1 MSSNVSLDQILGE
14 LEKSENV
21 SDNQII
27 SNMLNTENI
36 QVKTEIPIPPSAQN
50 AATLKM
56 LSTVISHG
64 FSAKAAEL
72 TKTHFND
79 SLKLAVSHE
88 RGSRK
93 EIEHIFT
100 KSPRQAQSPEVKQQK
115 NDLLGNLYGR

>member
-14 LEKSENV
+14 LEKAESV

-27 SNMLNTENI
+27 STLLSKDNI
-36 QVKTEIPIPPSAQN
+36 TVKTEIPIPPSAQN

-56 LSTVISHG
+56 LSKVVEHG
-64 FSAKAAEL
+64 FNKKAGDLLAG
-72 TKTHFND
+72 HFDN
-79 SLKLAVSHE
+79 SLEFAVSHE

-100 KSPRQAQSPEVKQQK
+100 KAPRSNAPEMKAQRT
-115 NDLLGNLYGR
+115 DLLGQLYGR